1 MTIRIVCDSGADVS
15 DLMHDQLTV
24 LPLSVAFGTTTYLDG
39 VDLTNQRFYEL
50 PLETDV
56 MPTTGQV
63 TPYRFDQAFA
73 QARNADEKVVAIT
86 ISSVLSGTHQSA
98 VTAAQP
104 YGDSVCI
111 IDTLSASMGTRA
123 MVEYALRL
131 VDEGVEFD
139 ALCEELASKVE
150 HLRVM
155 ALLDTL
161 EYLHRGGRL
170 PKAAATLGA
179 LLSIKP
185 VITTNEGA
193 VALVGKARGSKA
205 ANNLLDQLV
214 DKSGGINFDL
224 PLCVG
229 YTGLDDTLLKK
240 YVQDSALLW
249 KENIPQLLF
258 HSMGGTI
265 GTHAGPGTIALGFFA
280 NN

>member
-1 MTIRIVCDSGADVS
+1 MAIRIVCDSGADVS
-15 DLMHDQLTV
+15 DLKHDQLTV

-50 PLETDV
+50 LMETDV
-56 MPTTGQV
+56 TPTTGQV

-73 QARNADEKVVAIT
+73 QAREADEQVVAIT
-86 ISSVLSGTHQSA
+86 ISSVLSGTHHSA
-98 VTAAQP
+98 VTAAEP
-104 YGDSVCI
+104 YGNSVCV
-111 IDTLSASMGTRA
+111 IDTLNASMGTRA

-131 VDEGVEFD
+131 VDKGIEFE
-139 ALCEELASKVE
+139 ALCEELNRNVE

-170 PKAAATLGA
+170 PKAAATLGT

-185 VITTNEGA
+185 VITTHEGA
-193 VALVGKARGSKA
+193 VSLVGKARGSKA

-214 DKSGGINFDL
+214 EKSGGINFNL
-224 PLCVG
+224 PVCVG
-229 YTGLDDTLLKK
+229 YTGLDDTLLNK
-240 YVQDSALLW
+240 YVQDSAALW
-249 KENIPQLLF
+249 KGNVNQLVF

-280 NN
+280 NK